1 MKKFNLLITLLI
13 TSCFMLK
20 VNAGDASISAS
31 SRTVTVGS
39 SVGITIRTT
48 NLWGTYSLI
57 SSNNNILAGEKT
69 SEIEVNNFVDT
80 VYFKANSVGTT
91 SIIFKP
97 VDKNYLCD
105 PTNDS
110 CWNGTKSVTITVVP
124 KNTPPSIDVNP
135 TYSSNN
141 YLKDLNIEGYELN
154 PKFDKNTL
162 EYSLTVEDGLDKI
175 KINATKEDNKA
186 TVKGA
191 GEVSLTEGINTI
203 NVVVAAENGNERTY
217 KLTITVPEK
226 DPIKVKIGDSNYTV
240 VKRKELLKNMDGYE
254 ATTVK
259 INNFDIPAFYNSIT
273 DVTLIG
279 LKDEKGN
286 ISMFAYDSNNDK
298 YYEYKEFKFDVMNL
312 YIHENKN
319 SKYESVTININ
330 DEEVPA
336 YKIDGVDDYYLLYA
350 TNTFTGYEGYYL
362 YDTKENSVQRYDST
376 MLDRLTQEKDKY
388 LSLTLVLSSVCFLM
402 MLFMLIKVN
411 SDNKKMEN

>member
-1 MKKFNLLITLLI
+1 M
-13 TSCFMLK
+13 
-20 VNAGDASISAS
+20 AS
-31 SRTVTVGS
+31 
-39 SVGITIRTT
+39 
-48 NLWGTYSLI
+48 
-57 SSNNNILAGEKT
+57 K
-69 SEIEVNNFVDT
+69 
-80 VYFKANSVGTT
+80 
-91 SIIFKP
+91 
-97 VDKNYLCD
+97 
-105 PTNDS
+105 
-110 CWNGTKSVTITVVP
+110 
-124 KNTPPSIDVNP
+124 
-135 TYSSNN
+135 
-141 YLKDLNIEGYELN
+141 
-154 PKFDKNTL
+154 KFDKNTL

-259 INNFDIPAFYNSIT
+259 IYNFDIPAFYNSIT

-330 DEEVPA
+330 DKEVPA
-336 YKIDGVDDYYLLYA
+336 YKINGVDDYYLLYA

>member
-1 MKKFNLLITLLI
+1 MKKGKILVLISLCFIMFTLR
-13 TSCFMLK
+13 
-20 VNAGDASISAS
+20 VNAYTYSLTANKT
-31 SRTVTVGS
+31 TVTVGS
-39 SVGITIRTT
+39 NVSVTLKTSDVMGKFRIYSSNPSVIKGEVFDSIDSADPYNKPFNFKADSVGEAKIIISGLNVYSTEAPL
-48 NLWGTYSLI
+48 NDTY
-57 SSNNNILAGEKT
+57 
-69 SEIEVNNFVDT
+69 
-80 VYFKANSVGTT
+80 
-91 SIIFKP
+91 
-97 VDKNYLCD
+97 
-105 PTNDS
+105 
-110 CWNGTKSVTITVVP
+110 VTIKVVP
-124 KNTPPSIDVNP
+124 KNIPPSIDVNP

-259 INNFDIPAFYNSIT
+259 IYNFDIPAFYNSIT

-330 DEEVPA
+330 DKEVPA
-336 YKIDGVDDYYLLYA
+336 YKINGVDDYYLLYA